1 MRRSGQCG
9 VVMQIEVASLAESG
23 KDFEHQY
30 QPGELSLEDERVHL
44 LDPQPFV
51 RGRVKPDRGR
61 VIVTGKLSGHLQL
74 ECDRCL
80 RPLDSAVNAKFSR
93 EYATAADYEA
103 QHAVEL
109 SEDDLNLAVFDGSVI
124 DVDSLV
130 REELLLAAPDQ
141 ILCQQNCKGIC
152 PSCGADRNS
161 VACDCETVEI
171 DPRWAGLKELV
182 NRK

>member
-1 MRRSGQCG
+1 
-9 VVMQIEVASLAESG
+9 MQIEVASLAESA
-23 KDFEHQY
+23 KDFVHQY
-30 QPGELSLEDERVHL
+30 QPGELSVEDDRIQL
-44 LDPQPFV
+44 LDPQPRV
-51 RGRVKPDRGR
+51 QGRIKLDGRRVKAA
-61 VIVTGKLSGHLQL
+61 GKITGHLEL

-80 RPLDSAVNAKFSR
+80 KPVDSVLEAKFSR
-93 EYATAADYEA
+93 EYVTTADYEA

-109 SEDDLNLAVFDGSVI
+109 SEDDLNLSIFDGAVV

-141 ILCQQNCKGIC
+141 ILCQQNCQGIC
-152 PSCGADRNS
+152 PDCGADRNLAS
-161 VACDCETVEI
+161 CDCETAAG